1 LISILIIIFVLFVG
15 KVDGVGIFDAP
26 TRSGDVRIR
35 IWA

>member
-35 IWA
+35 IRA